1 MMRATALLFLWV
13 ALASAGRGG
22 DKKHLFLIHVAPP
35 VNPESVQ
42 IHYFM
47 TGDFGGHDGFQVET
61 HDQEIAIRLD
71 QTSKPPK
78 SLKAVLYA
86 PGCEI
91 DLIRADD
98 LRNGDH
104 EAQFA
109 CRPLPALDISAAFPR
124 PAALNPYQLDVEVN
138 YIAPWS
144 HEFFG
149 VGDGAAMT
157 ILIASVTAGR
167 DGSFRLH
174 LPDFSKDPLYGTV
187 GKNAELHFYVRERS
201 SGNVV
206 AELKGPDSLMSPS
219 GGMRIEGNY
228 PVPLT
233 FMFVASR

>member
-1 MMRATALLFLWV
+1 MRACALLFLWAV
-13 ALASAGRGG
+13 LVSAGRGG

-47 TGDFGGHDGFQVET
+47 TGDFGGHGGFQVET

-109 CRPLPALDISAAFPR
+109 CHPLPALDIPAVFPR
-124 PAALNPYQLDVEVN
+124 PAELNPYQLDVEVN
-138 YIAPWS
+138 YIAPWA

-149 VGDGAAMT
+149 IADGAAMS
-157 ILIASVTAGR
+157 IMIASITAGR

-174 LPDFSKDPLYGTV
+174 LPDFSKDPLYATLE
-187 GKNAELHFYVRERS
+187 KNAELHFYVRERS
-201 SGNVV
+201 SGNLV
-206 AELKGPDSLMSPS
+206 AELKGPDSLTSPS
-219 GGMRIEGNY
+219 GGMRIDAQF
-228 PVPLT
+228 PTSLS
-233 FMFVASR
+233 FSFVASR